1 MPTKATGIKPLSRH
15 GDLEAIRSIS
25 YARYH
30 ALVTSLRARAKQ
42 KFVLRQANNDNVSG
56 ASLCRSSS
64 RVVSHSLFVVN
75 FLARLICSINCSI
88 KMPR

>member
-42 KFVLRQANNDNVSG
+42 KFVLRPSQQRQCVRRITLSQ
-56 ASLCRSSS
+56 
-64 RVVSHSLFVVN
+64 LFT
-75 FLARLICSINCSI
+75 CC
-88 KMPR
+88 